1 MVKIN
6 PLLENVERPSSIFPS
21 RTQKT
26 RLNWNELSPG
36 YAPETFKMIMNSLTS
51 EVLSSYPE
59 YDIIYPLMA
68 EYLGVKLE
76 NIILESGSECGIK
89 NVFEAFVQRGSS
101 LVKPCPEFV
110 MVDVDAQ
117 LFGAEV
123 KNIQYNKNLEFSVSE
138 LIDSIDKTTS
148 LVYLANPNAP
158 TSYFVERSD
167 LLDIL
172 LKARENDAVVL
183 VDECYIDFSGKQSV
197 IDLIPSQDNL
207 IVSRSFSKSFGM
219 AGARLGVLATNSY
232 LNSYL
237 HKTRPMREI
246 NAFAAEIGK
255 FMLQNIEI
263 PMAMIKEIKETRE
276 EVRKELQSYGY
287 KVPESKNNFILIDF
301 GEDRQRFV
309 QKCSNLGILIKDNL
323 GHESVSQYTF
333 MTIGRRELMRD
344 TLNKIFPLK

>member
-6 PLLENVERPSSIFPS
+6 PLLNRVERPSSIFPS
-21 RTQKT
+21 RKEKT

-36 YAPETFKMIMNSLTS
+36 YSPETFKRIMDSLTP

-59 YDIIYPLMA
+59 YDVIYPLMA
-68 EYLGVKLE
+68 KYLGVNLD

-89 NVFEAFVQRGSS
+89 NVFEAFVPRGSS

-123 KNIQYNKNLEFSVSE
+123 RNIHYNKNLEFSVSK

-158 TSYFVERSD
+158 TSYYVERSD

-172 LKARENDAVVL
+172 KKARESDAVVL
-183 VDECYIDFSGKQSV
+183 VDECYIDFSGKQSA
-197 IDLIPSQDNL
+197 IDLINSQDNL
-207 IVSRSFSKSFGM
+207 IVSRSFSKSFGL
-219 AGARLGVLATNSY
+219 AGARLGVLASNPY

-255 FMLQNIEI
+255 FMLNHIEI
-263 PMAMIKEIKETRE
+263 PMTMISEIKETRE
-276 EVRKELQSYGY
+276 EVREKLQNYGY
-287 KVPESKNNFILIDF
+287 EVPISNTNFILVNF

-309 QKCSNLGILIKDNL
+309 QKCADLGILIKDNL

-333 MTIGRRELMRD
+333 MTIGRKQLMRD